1 MRRRERS
8 KRVAVGF
15 PGPDAQRVIERRDED
30 LAVADLAGARIG
42 GDDVDR
48 LLREIGRHGDLDAQF
63 GQEIHDIFGA
73 AVDLGVTLLAAIALD
88 LRHRHP
94 MHADR
99 GEGLAHL
106 VKFERFDD
114 RDDELHGRAVPYL
127 VADWVDS
134 RSEAANSDIFLG
146 KWHKE
151 FAARLGILGRR
162 LPSGLYRP
170 TRGPPQWFRRVAK
183 ASYGETRCRNDPG
196 SLRPKASSKAPT
208 RTRSFAAS
216 SRAAWC
222 RRRRWSGP
230 RACPAGK
237 KPVTFRA

>member
-15 PGPDAQRVIERRDED
+15 PGPDAQRVIERRNED
-30 LAVADLAGARIG
+30 LAVADLAGARIR

-48 LLREIGRHGDLDAQF
+48 LLREIGRDGDLDAQF
-63 GQEIHDIFGA
+63 RQEIHDIFGA

-88 LRHRHP
+88 LCHRHS
-94 MHADR
+94 MHADC
-99 GEGLAHL
+99 GQGLAHL

-134 RSEAANSDIFLG
+134 RAQEANSDIFLG

-151 FAARLGILGRR
+151 FAARLGILCRPRGAESKKAPYPDTQLQPRWCSGALTQTSEQIYR
-162 LPSGLYRP
+162 LSRTEPSCATEAISVPSGLKIRP
-170 TRGPPQWFRRVAK
+170 RVSPRPAC
-183 ASYGETRCRNDPG
+183 ALGESC
-196 SLRPKASSKAPT
+196 A
-208 RTRSFAAS
+208 
-216 SRAAWC
+216 
-222 RRRRWSGP
+222 
-230 RACPAGK
+230 
-237 KPVTFRA
+237 